1 MRKVYCNFSPEVF
14 PGFYDTDLVWT
25 EDYDGEIAEKFRR
38 DYFFTFRDF
47 EKYKAAA
54 AREWLSQMS
63 ASLDEGGNPL
73 GLVIRGIGGVWSP
86 KEYNWYTDQ
95 LLVDVQFD
103 LRRLARYCLAEKRA
117 EFDSYL
123 RENWSDRPGFYSFIP
138 DSADA
143 FERQLREGKDRDSLT
158 DVMIEF
164 YLLREVDFRRV
175 DMAVNENLYEIQAP
189 FLAMEGPDGGLYKF
203 EHTDG
208 GYVPLAA

>member
-25 EDYDGEIAEKFRR
+25 EGYDGEIAEKFKK

-47 EKYKAAA
+47 NKYKAAV

-63 ASLDEGGNPL
+63 ASLDERGNPL
-73 GLVIRGIGGVWSP
+73 GLVVLGLGGIWSP
-86 KEYNWYTDQ
+86 REYNHYTDQ
-95 LLVDVQFD
+95 LYIPVDFD
-103 LRRLARYCLAEKRA
+103 PRRLAGYCLSEKRA
-117 EFDSYL
+117 EFGSYL

-138 DSADA
+138 SSADA
-143 FERQLREGKDRDSLT
+143 FERQLREGKDRNSLV
-158 DVMIEF
+158 DIMIEF
-164 YLLREVDFRRV
+164 YLLREVDFYSV

-189 FLAMEGPDGGLYKF
+189 FLTMEGPDGVLHGF